1 MTVHRWP
8 PQDTEAK
15 GEPYRQ
21 SVNPAELPSRTHLL
35 VGTVKRRDMSQCSL
49 SSEKGE
55 LSNSPILIHF
65 VWETGTFQ
73 AQCMCRGRNCA
84 EAQWSRIKED
94 YIMSLHSS
102 CGWWLNLLGATGTLM
117 SLGWTYLHRFRISQL
132 ALSWNCA
139 FLIWNNLL
147 SKFIEGWEWEWRL
160 LNPLKEPGVYKDF
173 STSIFLCFYECAILI
188 C

>member
-21 SVNPAELPSRTHLL
+21 SVNPSELPSRTRLL

-65 VWETGTFQ
+65 VWETGTLFRHN
-73 AQCMCRGRNCA
+73 ACA
-84 EAQWSRIKED
+84 GGEIVQK
-94 YIMSLHSS
+94 
-102 CGWWLNLLGATGTLM
+102 
-117 SLGWTYLHRFRISQL
+117 
-132 ALSWNCA
+132 LS
-139 FLIWNNLL
+139 
-147 SKFIEGWEWEWRL
+147 
-160 LNPLKEPGVYKDF
+160 GV
-173 STSIFLCFYECAILI
+173 E
-188 C
+188 